1 MTDLLR
7 YSLFFVLHILGQ
19 ALLFSLL
26 DLPEFYMWP
35 KVFPL
40 YVLTL
45 PFVLPRWADF
55 LIAFFMGLLIDW
67 TLQWPLGGSSFALVT
82 LTAIRRYWIM
92 LISQQGSKEYF
103 QNLRLDREA
112 LSWLLTYLLPL
123 VFFYELVYYITIDFG
138 IGWYTLLKVL
148 SSSVASIFWI
158 TVLVVLTYRK
168 SQRE

>member
-26 DLPEFYMWP
+26 DLPELYLWP

-40 YVLTL
+40 YVLML

-67 TLQWPLGGSSFALVT
+67 TLQWPLGGTSFSLVT
-82 LTAIRRYWIM
+82 LIAVRRYWLM
-92 LISQQGSKEYF
+92 LTAQQGSKEFF
-103 QNLRLDREA
+103 QELRLDRES
-112 LSWLLTYLLPL
+112 LSWLLTYLLPM

-148 SSSVASIFWI
+148 SSSAASMFWI
-158 TVLVVLTYRK
+158 TVLVVLTHRK
-168 SQRE
+168 TQRD